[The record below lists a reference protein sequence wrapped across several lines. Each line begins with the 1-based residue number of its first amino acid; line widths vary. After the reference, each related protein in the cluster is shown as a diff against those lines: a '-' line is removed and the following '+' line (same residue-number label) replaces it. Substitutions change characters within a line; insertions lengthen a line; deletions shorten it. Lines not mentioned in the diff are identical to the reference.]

1 MPYSVDFNFAKA
13 ATVGAKNLSDTAQDN
28 LRLGG
33 AGELIVAQM
42 WGKYGELCKRGCVF
56 SARSVLQAIPLQTA
70 LTNSPTLWNPS
81 TSGKIVIPISIAV
94 SPGTVGTPVIHGLT
108 LSFLINTGATVAA
121 TLPIATF
128 TEIAE
133 TCCYVGSAKVASAMF
148 AAAVDTFTV
157 NPALLMDLGMMH
169 WLEGTAASGCHA
181 GYSKDLDG
189 MVLMR
194 PGTSISVGATA
205 ATSTLYATTIVWAE
219 VPDFGSL

>member
-1 MPYSVDFNFAKA
+1 MPYSVDFNFDQA
-13 ATVGAKNLSDTAQDN
+13 ATAGAKNLNDTSQGN
-28 LRLGG
+28 LRIGG
-33 AGELIVAQM
+33 AGELIVSQM

-56 SARSVLQAIPLQTA
+56 SARSVLQAIPIQTT
-70 LTNSPTLWNPS
+70 LTNSPCLWNPS
-81 TSGKIVIPISIAV
+81 TSGKIVIPLSIAV

-121 TLPIATF
+121 GLPIATW

-133 TCCYVGSAKVASAMF
+133 TCCYVGSAKVASAQF
-148 AAAVDTFTV
+148 AAGTVTFTA

-169 WLEGTAASGCHA
+169 WLEGAAASGTHA
-181 GYSKDLDG
+181 CYSKDLDG

-194 PGTSISVGATA
+194 PGTLISVGATA

-219 VPDFGSL
+219 VADFGSL